1 MQKTNFKCIVKL
13 SITNGFGSDV
23 LKQIREVNISRII
36 QEELEGEGTVNEQE
50 VQWDEG
56 RIWHDLYLTYN
67 IELNVYRL
75 IKKKRN
81 KIVAKLL
88 RYSRLQN
95 SIIKDKIS
103 ENIKKGFLDKLE
115 TNSLLSN
122 WLQSRIVK
130 FESCKVN
137 YL

>member
-36 QEELEGEGTVNEQE
+36 QEELEGEGTVTEQE

-56 RIWHDLYLTYN
+56 RIWHDLYLTYD
-67 IELNVYRL
+67 IELNGYRL

-88 RYSRLQN
+88 RYSGLQN
-95 SIIKDKIS
+95 SIIKDNIS
-103 ENIKKGFLDKLE
+103 ENIKKGFLEKLE
-115 TNSLLSN
+115 GNSLLSN
-122 WLQSRIVK
+122 WFKGRFVK
-130 FESCKVN
+130 FEYCKISN
-137 YL
+137 

>member
-1 MQKTNFKCIVKL
+1 MGDK
-13 SITNGFGSDV
+13 V
-23 LKQIREVNISRII
+23 LKQIREVNISTII
-36 QEELEGEGTVNEQE
+36 QEELEGEGTVNEQDVE
-50 VQWDEG
+50 WDEG
-56 RIWHDLYLTYN
+56 IIWHDLYLTYN
-67 IELNVYRL
+67 IELNGYRL

-95 SIIKDKIS
+95 SIIKNKIC
-103 ENIKKGFLDKLE
+103 ENIKKGFLEQLE
-115 TNSLLSN
+115 GNSLLSN

>member
-1 MQKTNFKCIVKL
+1 MQTTNFKCIVKL
-13 SITNGFGSDV
+13 SITNGMGDKV
-23 LKQIREVNISRII
+23 LKQIREVNISTII
-36 QEELEGEGTVNEQE
+36 QEELEGEGTVNEQDVE
-50 VQWDEG
+50 WDEG
-56 RIWHDLYLTYN
+56 IIWHDLYLTYN
-67 IELNVYRL
+67 IELNGYRL

-95 SIIKDKIS
+95 SIIKNKIC
-103 ENIKKGFLDKLE
+103 ENIKKGFLEQLE
-115 TNSLLSN
+115 GNSLLSN

>member
-1 MQKTNFKCIVKL
+1 MQTTNFECIVKL
-13 SITNGFGSDV
+13 SITNGMGDKV
-23 LKQIREVNISRII
+23 LKQIREVNISTII
-36 QEELEGEGTVNEQE
+36 QEELEGEGTVNEQDVE
-50 VQWDEG
+50 WDEG
-56 RIWHDLYLTYN
+56 IIWHDLYLTYN
-67 IELNVYRL
+67 IELNGYRL

-95 SIIKDKIS
+95 SIIKNNIC
-103 ENIKKGFLDKLE
+103 ENIKKGFLEKLE
-115 TNSLLSN
+115 GNSLLSN